1 MAQVIKT
8 TFQLRRG
15 NLEVWERNNPI
26 LAKGEPSF
34 VVDKNALK
42 IGDGVTPWKE
52 LEFIG
57 INQDDLSKAIEDYFK
72 ENPNA
77 GSGGRG
83 IVSIERTSG
92 DGSPGS

>member
-72 ENPNA
+72 ENPGA